1 MVIVV
6 CFLAFLVW
14 IVWPEKE
21 KATKSLS
28 HEPSTHVN
36 IRPYIVTVW
45 LIEHV
50 AAESTPKIRTEFDA
64 YKTRRT

>member
-6 CFLAFLVW
+6 CFLAFIVW

-21 KATKSLS
+21 KATKSRTV
-28 HEPSTHVN
+28 H
-36 IRPYIVTVW
+36 TVW

-50 AAESTPKIRTEFDA
+50 AAESTPKIRTEFDEA
-64 YKTRRT
+64 LAMFVPVKS